1 MGEKYIMAATGKR
14 KKKIPPIDQ
23 EFLDKMEAA
32 LLVLKSEIVN
42 KLIASNEDFKEIME
56 GEEPKDLADIASD
69 DMDRKMIEAIG
80 TQELKQLKLI
90 ESAITRIKQGKYGH
104 CIKCGKRIP
113 QDRLIAI
120 PYALMCIECKSEEE
134 RRNR

>member
-1 MGEKYIMAATGKR
+1 M
-14 KKKIPPIDQ
+14 DQ